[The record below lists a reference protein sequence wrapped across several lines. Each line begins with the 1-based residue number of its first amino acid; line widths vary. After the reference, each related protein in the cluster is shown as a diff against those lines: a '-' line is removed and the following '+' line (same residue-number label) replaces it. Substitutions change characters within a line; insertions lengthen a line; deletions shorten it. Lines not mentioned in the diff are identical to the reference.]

1 LPLERRRSKLE
12 VYLEVL
18 EIIKSGTY
26 KPTRIMYG
34 ANLSWIPLMKI
45 LTSMVSQGL
54 VTEIEAGDRR
64 DKRTT
69 KTYRITQK
77 GVNVLQYFSRAKELL
92 SLEEIA

>member
-1 LPLERRRSKLE
+1 MPLGRRRSKLE
-12 VYLEVL
+12 VYLDVL

-54 VTEIEAGDRR
+54 VMEIEAGDRR

-69 KTYRITQK
+69 KTYSITQK
-77 GVNVLQYFSRAKELL
+77 GINVLQYFNGVKELL
-92 SLEEIA
+92 TLEEIA